1 MVFDWLI
8 MPTVLYLD
16 LHFHLVFALVLKR
29 FFKNILQDELEKS
42 RHELEDLDLTI
53 AQYKAVSQLQNICL
67 NHALFFFLTFIK
79 LTGIKLYRDSHIHN
93 AKIYFYEST
102 V

>member
-1 MVFDWLI
+1 MIYGIWL
-8 MPTVLYLD
+8 VDLAHCLYLD
-16 LHFHLVFALVLKR
+16 LHFHLVFALVFKR
-29 FFKNILQDELEKS
+29 FFWNILQDELEKS

-79 LTGIKLYRDSHIHN
+79 LTGIKL
-93 AKIYFYEST
+93 
-102 V
+102 